1 MAAIDQRL
9 MKAHVGVVGAF
20 DTKQLVLF
28 SSRGKINAMHR
39 PTSLLNGESGCT
51 RQTISIIDI
60 LSKTTR
66 TLVHT

>member
-28 SSRGKINAMHR
+28 FFTRKDQRDASPDVATEWRERLHSSDYFYH
-39 PTSLLNGESGCT
+39 
-51 RQTISIIDI
+51 
-60 LSKTTR
+60 
-66 TLVHT
+66 